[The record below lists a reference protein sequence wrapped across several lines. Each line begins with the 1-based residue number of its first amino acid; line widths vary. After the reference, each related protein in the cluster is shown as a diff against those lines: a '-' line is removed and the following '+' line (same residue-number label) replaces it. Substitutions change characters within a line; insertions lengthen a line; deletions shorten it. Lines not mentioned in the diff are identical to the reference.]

1 MLDPQ
6 HLAIEDL
13 EELSNLPSQ
22 SSWLSTISLNNGS
35 IGSIS
40 WQFLRPEA
48 EISLWMSGLLLHL
61 LKLGSLASTF
71 VCFCRN
77 HAVARYFGPWNFGHL
92 RFISLGCIRYC
103 RIDSMCPT
111 GEAFPLVLPAPF
123 SAIAGESCQHAK
135 EWCFL
140 SQGQW

>member
-35 IGSIS
+35 NGSIS
-40 WQFLRPEA
+40 WHFVRPEA

-61 LKLGSLASTF
+61 LKLGSLASTVPIF
-71 VCFCRN
+71 VRTMQ
-77 HAVARYFGPWNFGHL
+77 L
-92 RFISLGCIRYC
+92 RQLALGI
-103 RIDSMCPT
+103 
-111 GEAFPLVLPAPF
+111 VN
-123 SAIAGESCQHAK
+123 
-135 EWCFL
+135 
-140 SQGQW
+140 